1 MMKKLSVALLLI
13 MLLFTS
19 SFRVYAEGYA
29 DYGFT
34 ISEEE
39 SQAKEKLDAAKQ
51 KLTDAQK
58 KQSEAEA
65 TLKEK
70 EDAYGG
76 S

>member
-19 SFRVYAEGYA
+19 SFRVYAEGSA

-39 SQAKEKLDAAKQ
+39 KRTLRSRNILQISISLLVLFAVVALIYAVWQAWL
-51 KLTDAQK
+51 LMM
-58 KQSEAEA
+58 
-65 TLKEK
+65 
-70 EDAYGG
+70 
-76 S
+76 